1 MIVFIFL
8 NDSRNKQQSINGEKI
23 IEKNITIKGGHSQ
36 QRLNI
41 GDKTTLIL
49 EIGREDE
56 EKNRIDSFNLY
67 FSLNKKKVEEKIFKK
82 ESLDL
87 KEHYSFLVEVKF
99 KDLNK

>member
-1 MIVFIFL
+1 M
-8 NDSRNKQQSINGEKI
+8 
-23 IEKNITIKGGHSQ
+23 
-36 QRLNI
+36 
-41 GDKTTLIL
+41 IL

-87 KEHYSFLVEVKF
+87 REHYSFLAEVKF